1 MVLPN
6 TEAGYGIIGPV
17 VDHVERKLYY
27 IKSTDC
33 GFPANVC
40 GVWEL
45 IQYDIATNTETS
57 LYEAMPWD
65 FPLSSAFLVGTFA
78 GRSVMAFDPAA
89 KVIYWTAVPRNSIKQ
104 LSLFS
109 ADVSGVAD
117 LARLKKSSGLAHCQI
132 RVRHTW
138 NGAYPR
144 DQPDHV
150 AYNGL
155 AASCDGKLYLAINNE
170 LWRFD
175 GDTDIMTKMLST
187 AQQVAAGVT
196 GGARAVALG
205 NTALYFATASGVWR
219 IADPT
224 SATGSSLSPTK
235 AYVNTDIVGLPKST
249 TVKAYNDGMPYIS
262 SIAVDPHTDAVYI
275 VGDVYQSGFN
285 TKVRRVTC

>member
-6 TEAGYGIIGPV
+6 TEAGKGIIGPV

-33 GFPANVC
+33 EFPAGVC
-40 GVWEL
+40 GVWKL
-45 IQYDIATNTETS
+45 IQYDIATNTETA
-57 LYEAMPWD
+57 LYEAIPWE
-65 FPLSSAFLVGTFA
+65 FPLNSAFLTGAFA

-89 KVIYWTAVPRNSIKQ
+89 KVIYWTAVTRNSIKQ

-187 AQQVAAGVT
+187 AQLNAANII

-205 NTALYFATASGVWR
+205 NTALYFATMSGVWR

-235 AYVNTDIVGLPKST
+235 AYANTDIDSLKKT
-249 TVKAYNDGMPYIS
+249 TSDRSYIDGIAYIS

-275 VGDVYQSGFN
+275 VGDADKSGSI
-285 TKVRRVTC
+285 TKVRRVTY